1 MRIDTAFDLL
11 QRVCIVEISQPAKI
25 INIQFSGLRVQ
36 YQLEYWWNGE
46 IKVVW
51 LFENEVAALDT
62 IERSKPAHNISVMPC
77 SLQCPVCGVI
87 VNVVSDHRCA
97 KLD

>member
-1 MRIDTAFDLL
+1 MSSNHCSHIKELND
-11 QRVCIVEISQPAKI
+11 VKNI
-25 INIQFSGLRVQ
+25 IYCCDECASKFS
-36 YQLEYWWNGE
+36 E
-46 IKVVW
+46 
-51 LFENEVAALDT
+51 AL
-62 IERSKPAHNISVMPC
+62 KPSHNISVMPC